1 MGMWDD
7 VTIGTGTPDNGAV
20 KLRDVGEATIS
31 SNARSY
37 WIDNA
42 YLSGGMTIFKD
53 TPEGAALKNMLSDE
67 SVDNASIAYWL
78 ADVFITNVTNGKL
91 QCLVRSAIQRAER
104 EARRKKAKDINKAF
118 RRAFEKID
126 EY

>member
-7 VTIGTGTPDNGAV
+7 VTIGAGNPDNGAV

-37 WIDNA
+37 WVDNA
-42 YLSGGMTIFKD
+42 YLGGGMTIFKD
-53 TPEGAALKNMLSDE
+53 TPEGAALKNMLA
-67 SVDNASIAYWL
+67 VDPVPEEVIADWL
-78 ADVFITNVTNGKL
+78 ANLFLDNVENSRL
-91 QCLVRSAIQRAER
+91 QSLVCAAIQRAER

-118 RRAFEKID
+118 RRAFAKID